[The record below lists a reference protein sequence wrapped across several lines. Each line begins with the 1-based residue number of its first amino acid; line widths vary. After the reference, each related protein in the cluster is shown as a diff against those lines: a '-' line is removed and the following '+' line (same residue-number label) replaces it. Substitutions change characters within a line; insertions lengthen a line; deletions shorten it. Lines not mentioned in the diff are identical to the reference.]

1 MKMTDSLPSPNTS
14 VFFEKGD
21 DRLVIWT
28 DNKNR
33 WTVTDMRTQRAR
45 RYTKK
50 LAMAL
55 AASLIAEGYESTIYR

>member
-28 DNKNR
+28 NNKNR
-33 WTVTDMRTQRAR
+33 WTVIDMRTQRTR
-45 RYTKK
+45 RYTKQ

-55 AASLIAEGYESTIYR
+55 AASLVNEGYTSTVYR